1 MKQEIALITCIGPD
15 NIIGIDNKLPWKSKQ
30 DFYHF
35 KKQTMGYPCIF
46 GDKTFDGLEY
56 KPLKN
61 RLNIRASLDCKE
73 AYLGEV
79 SSVSEN
85 GISKKGLYI
94 NVPSIENA
102 IDLCANYDKIFICGG
117 ASIYKYCIEHNLINT
132 IYLTKI
138 ISPSLYE
145 KIKSNNKETNYIRFP
160 FDLKQV
166 VSSGWV
172 RVPFEYNIS
181 ELPEENDDITVL
193 FQKWYKL

>member
-15 NIIGIDNKLPWKSKQ
+15 NVIGIGDSLPWKSKQ

-102 IDLCANYDKIFICGG
+102 IELCANYDKIFICGG

-138 ISPSLYE
+138 VSNKLYKEIKESPA
-145 KIKSNNKETNYIRFP
+145 KYIRFP
-160 FDLKQV
+160 IDIQEV
-166 VSSGWV
+166 IRNNWV
-172 RVPFEYNIS
+172 KVPFKYEDE
-181 ELPEENDDITVL
+181 ELPDEDENITVL
-193 FQKWYKL
+193 FHKWYKL